1 MVTIRNP
8 FGQSKYTSHR
18 DSASLWLTHRFT
30 IGFIAINALG
40 CKKDPGWNCY
50 WEVTNVT
57 SPRGARDSKRT
68 KLKLEFKTNQA
79 TIIWFCTVRSEYMCT
94 LEYAWNI
101 CTLSRLLTLTY
112 RESSQ
117 GAELLGLNCSGS
129 NQLAVKSYLHARQ
142 VVQESRQ
149 LPL

>member
-1 MVTIRNP
+1 
-8 FGQSKYTSHR
+8 
-18 DSASLWLTHRFT
+18 
-30 IGFIAINALG
+30 
-40 CKKDPGWNCY
+40 
-50 WEVTNVT
+50 
-57 SPRGARDSKRT
+57 
-68 KLKLEFKTNQA
+68 
-79 TIIWFCTVRSEYMCT
+79 MCT

-117 GAELLGLNCSGS
+117 VAELLGLNCPGS
-129 NQLAVKSYLHARQ
+129 NQLAVKSYLHARR